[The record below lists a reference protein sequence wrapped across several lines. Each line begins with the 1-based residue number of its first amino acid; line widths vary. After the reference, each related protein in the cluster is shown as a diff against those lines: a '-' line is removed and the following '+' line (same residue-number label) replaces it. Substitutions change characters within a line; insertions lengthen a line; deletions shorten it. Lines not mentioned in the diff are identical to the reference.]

1 MELSIIR
8 FIQSGSNG
16 FWDSFFQ
23 LITQL
28 GEAVPLVVLSLI
40 LYWTIN
46 KEKGLYVLYSLLL
59 ALNISFFLKDI
70 FKLPRPIGEE
80 GIRSLRVE
88 TAKGYAFPSGHTA
101 NTAALWS
108 ALAIAFKKNYLKIF
122 AVVLIALVGLS
133 RLYLGV
139 HYPKDVLGGCIIGLG
154 SAMLAYFLWRRLPNK
169 QLLYVLTGVVLFFTV
184 FYINSADF
192 IMNFALYCG
201 FVAGAC
207 WESHFVK
214 YSVKAVIWIKI
225 LRVAIGI
232 VLVVLVHMLLN
243 IIMPA
248 LPIFVFMH
256 YFLIAFWAIG
266 VYPMLFGFL

>member
-8 FIQSGSNG
+8 FIQSGSNS

-88 TAKGYAFPSGHTA
+88 TKWAYGKYGSSLECIGYSF
-101 NTAALWS
+101 
-108 ALAIAFKKNYLKIF
+108 
-122 AVVLIALVGLS
+122 
-133 RLYLGV
+133 
-139 HYPKDVLGGCIIGLG
+139 
-154 SAMLAYFLWRRLPNK
+154 
-169 QLLYVLTGVVLFFTV
+169 
-184 FYINSADF
+184 
-192 IMNFALYCG
+192 
-201 FVAGAC
+201 
-207 WESHFVK
+207 
-214 YSVKAVIWIKI
+214 
-225 LRVAIGI
+225 
-232 VLVVLVHMLLN
+232 
-243 IIMPA
+243 
-248 LPIFVFMH
+248 
-256 YFLIAFWAIG
+256 
-266 VYPMLFGFL
+266 